1 MSGRGTPLS
10 QEPMAKF
17 LVRQLVQSGLR
28 RQLGCE
34 GVVVV
39 VNWGDDDGANW
50 TIEFVGLPAPRR
62 CIEAAEAIVNELRAK
77 YRLAKDRLS
86 HEELTTLL
94 LNQVRA
100 EIDLCAPPV
109 PHSARPRIQRLPP
122 GGVSNWSAIPGGP
135 VSVEYLN
142 SFNRAVAR
150 LQKQVDLID

>member
-1 MSGRGTPLS
+1 
-10 QEPMAKF
+10 MAKF

-28 RQLGCE
+28 GQLGCE

-62 CIEAAEAIVNELRAK
+62 CMEAAEAIVNELRAK

-100 EIDLCAPPV
+100 EIDLRSPPV
-109 PHSARPRIQRLPP
+109 PPTASAQDSTASVWRRLELERLVEPP
-122 GGVSNWSAIPGGP
+122 PAAS
-135 VSVEYLN
+135 
-142 SFNRAVAR
+142 
-150 LQKQVDLID
+150 